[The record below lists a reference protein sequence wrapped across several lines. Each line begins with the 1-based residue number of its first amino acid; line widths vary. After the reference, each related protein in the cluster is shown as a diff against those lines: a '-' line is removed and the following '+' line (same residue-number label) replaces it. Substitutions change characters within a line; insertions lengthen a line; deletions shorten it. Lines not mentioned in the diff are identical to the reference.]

1 MRLSMN
7 GMRVNNTAASASA
20 IASMG
25 GYGCKKYNVPGGDA
39 EEFKADGI
47 GTFVSVIQAFEDTE
61 ILTVKACWDAPT
73 DVDGII
79 IPAGMCLY
87 VKAESVTISSG
98 CGVIYYEMA
107 SIKEAVI
114 MMLSLQNSINSRNG
128 PGGNKNRSVWLRVG
142 VTGVAFQAVNQPC
155 GTQGPLAKSAVAGY
169 IVRETVQIAD
179 SGYGVSFRIKACGQ
193 KRRLM

>member
-7 GMRVNNTAASASA
+7 GIRVNNTAASASA

-39 EEFKADGI
+39 EEFKADGV
-47 GTFVSVIQAFEDTE
+47 GTFVSVRYVPVCEGRKCNHIKRMRRD
-61 ILTVKACWDAPT
+61 LLR
-73 DVDGII
+73 DGF
-79 IPAGMCLY
+79 
-87 VKAESVTISSG
+87 
-98 CGVIYYEMA
+98 
-107 SIKEAVI
+107 IKEAVS

-128 PGGNKNRSVWLRVG
+128 PGANKNRSVWLRVG

>member
-7 GMRVNNTAASASA
+7 GIRVNNTAASASA

-25 GYGCKKYNVPGGDA
+25 GYGCKKYNVPVCEGRKCNHIKRMRRDLLR
-39 EEFKADGI
+39 DG
-47 GTFVSVIQAFEDTE
+47 F
-61 ILTVKACWDAPT
+61 
-73 DVDGII
+73 
-79 IPAGMCLY
+79 
-87 VKAESVTISSG
+87 
-98 CGVIYYEMA
+98 
-107 SIKEAVI
+107 IKEAVS

-128 PGGNKNRSVWLRVG
+128 PGANKNRSVWLRVG

>member
-1 MRLSMN
+1 
-7 GMRVNNTAASASA
+7 
-20 IASMG
+20 
-25 GYGCKKYNVPGGDA
+25 
-39 EEFKADGI
+39 
-47 GTFVSVIQAFEDTE
+47 
-61 ILTVKACWDAPT
+61 
-73 DVDGII
+73 
-79 IPAGMCLY
+79 
-87 VKAESVTISSG
+87 
-98 CGVIYYEMA
+98 
-107 SIKEAVI
+107 

-169 IVRETVQIAD
+169 IVRETVRIAD

>member
-7 GMRVNNTAASASA
+7 GIRVNNTAASASA

-61 ILTVKACWDAPT
+61 ILTVKACWDT
-73 DVDGII
+73 DRCRWHYYSCRYVSVCEGRKRNHIKRMRRDLLRDGF
-79 IPAGMCLY
+79 
-87 VKAESVTISSG
+87 
-98 CGVIYYEMA
+98 
-107 SIKEAVI
+107 IKEAVS

>member
-7 GMRVNNTAASASA
+7 GIRVNNTAASASA

-39 EEFKADGI
+39 EEFKADGV

-98 CGVIYYEMA
+98 Y
-107 SIKEAVI
+107 
-114 MMLSLQNSINSRNG
+114 SINSRNG
-128 PGGNKNRSVWLRVG
+128 PGANKNRSVWLRVG